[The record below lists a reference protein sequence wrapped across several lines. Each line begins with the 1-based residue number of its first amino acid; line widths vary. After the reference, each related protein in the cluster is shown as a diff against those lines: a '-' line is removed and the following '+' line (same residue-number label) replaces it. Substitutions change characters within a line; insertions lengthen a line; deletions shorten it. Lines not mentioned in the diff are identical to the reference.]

1 MEYRAK
7 LEGLVCTAQMSPE
20 FAAEFAGDVA
30 ALLAAIDVSAGFG
43 RLNKFSDGVWSPAAR
58 RLSGK
63 VVFRAGWDLFNPS
76 EAGLKLLVGRVI
88 YFCGRA
94 HHLRR
99 VSWWNGRGS
108 LALADWNCDIDML
121 PLGSIRPA

>member
-63 VVFRAGWDLFNPS
+63 VVFRAGWDLRNHWS
-76 EAGLKLLVGRVI
+76 ALVTQSDEVLPV
-88 YFCGRA
+88 YFSALWHWKIRQ
-94 HHLRR
+94 
-99 VSWWNGRGS
+99 
-108 LALADWNCDIDML
+108 LAPPFPVTWSHCDIDML